1 MQLPED
7 ALEKLTYIFDECRD
21 YITLIKHD
29 YTYELVNDSYCRAM
43 EKKRDDILGR
53 TVAQVWGENRFHNNI
68 KHHLDRCLTGEEI
81 EYLDTFMF
89 GPFERHM
96 QVTIKPY
103 YGGPNKEVSHVLV
116 FTRDVTRLTEIES
129 RLNHYEFRDATT
141 GLINRRSF
149 DIIIEKE
156 IEEASRA
163 GRASLRGVLFISL
176 HGFNKVNQTYG
187 HHIGD
192 LLLENTALRIKQCLV
207 PTDYLFRFDGTNLAV
222 VLTDIARPSDA
233 AEITETIQEAIS
245 VPYHHPDMD
254 LTVSSNIGVSIYPDD
269 GGSGNELIQHAT
281 SACTEAE
288 SQGYPFL
295 MYNRSLHDKAIAR
308 IELVSDLGRAFD
320 SSQFEVHYHPIVNVS
335 GHIVGAEALIRWN
348 HPTRGMLL
356 PGHFIGLAEE
366 NGLVG
371 LIDRWVLYNVTRQ
384 LAAWRNRNL
393 FVSVNLSADEF
404 ASPHLAE
411 IVSGALRGAGNLD
424 PRRLKLE
431 ITESQCMRDPDAAV
445 EQMKRLAK
453 LSVDLWVDDF
463 GTGYSSLSYLKRL
476 PAPIMKLDRIFVH
489 ELVENPEDVVYVAN
503 ILNSVRSRGKEVVVE
518 GVESEDQHRI
528 LQRIG
533 CNAIQGYFF
542 SRPLPAARFT
552 QLLDSG
558 RPLPI

>member
-1 MQLPED
+1 MELPEG
-7 ALEKLTYIFDECRD
+7 ALEKLSYIFDECRD

-29 YTYELVNDSYCRAM
+29 YTYELANEGYCRAM
-43 EKKRDDILGR
+43 EKKRDEILGR

-68 KHHLDRCLTGEEI
+68 KHHLDRCLIGEEF

-103 YGGPNKEVSHVLV
+103 YGGPNREVSHVLV

-141 GLINRRSF
+141 GLFNRRSF

-176 HGFNKVNQTYG
+176 HGFSKVNQTYG

-222 VLTDIARPSDA
+222 VLTDVARPSDA
-233 AEITETIQEAIS
+233 AEIAETIQEAIS

-254 LTVSSNIGVSIYPDD
+254 LTVSSSIGVSVYPDD
-269 GGSGNELIQHAT
+269 GSSGDELIQHAT

-295 MYNRSLHDKAIAR
+295 MYNRPLHHKAIAR
-308 IELVSDLGRAFD
+308 LELASDLGRAFD
-320 SSQFEVHYHPIVNVS
+320 SSQFEVYYHPIVNVN
-335 GHIVGAEALIRWN
+335 GRIVGAEALIRWN
-348 HPTRGMLL
+348 HPTRGLLL
-356 PGHFIGLAEE
+356 PGQFIGLAEE
-366 NGLVG
+366 NELVG

-393 FVSVNLSADEF
+393 FVSVNLSAHEF

-411 IVSGALRGAGNLD
+411 IVSGALRSAGDLD

-431 ITESQCMRDPDAAV
+431 ITESQCMRDPEAAV
-445 EQMKRLAK
+445 AQMKRLAN
-453 LSVDLWVDDF
+453 LSVDLWIDDF

-476 PAPIMKLDRIFVH
+476 PTPIMKLDRIFVH
-489 ELVENPEDVVYVAN
+489 ELVENPEDIVYVAN
-503 ILNSVRSRGKEVVVE
+503 ILNSIRSRGKEVVVE

-542 SRPLPAARFT
+542 SRPLPAAPFT
-552 QLLDSG
+552 QLFDSG
-558 RPLPI
+558 RALPI